1 MIKHDQSHLGMEK
14 LCRLFGHTRQA
25 YYQNRTYDHQQSLD
39 EGVILEMVRDKR
51 KLMSRIG
58 VRKLLEMIAPGLH
71 KQGLDIGRDAFFDLL
86 RDHGMLIRKRKR
98 KVITTYSRHW
108 LKKYPNLIK
117 GLEIGRPNQ
126 VWVSDIT
133 YIETDQGFMYLFLIT
148 DAYSRKILGYYL
160 SEDLKTSGA
169 IKALKMAIANS
180 LYSLEGLIHHSD
192 RGIQYCSGDYVEL
205 LQKNQ
210 MKISMTA
217 KGDPLENAIAER
229 VNGILKDEWIHHTH
243 YTTKAQASLHLDEII
258 PIYNNIRPHSS
269 CDMFT
274 PEKSYLTSGVLK
286 KRWKTYPKRKLTG
299 ALAEIQ
305 S

>member
-1 MIKHDQSHLGMEK
+1 MEK
-14 LCRLFGHTRQA
+14 LCRLFGHSRQA
-25 YYQNRTYDHQQSLD
+25 YYQHHRSDHQQSLN
-39 EGVILEMVRDKR
+39 EEIILEMVRDKR

-58 VRKLLEMIAPGLH
+58 VRKLLEMITPSLH
-71 KQGLDIGRDAFFDLL
+71 RQGLGIGRDAFFDLL
-86 RDHGMLIRKRKR
+86 RDYGMLIRKRKR

-117 GLEIGRPNQ
+117 DLVIDRPNQ

-133 YIETDQGFMYLFLIT
+133 YIETDQDFMYLFLIT

-160 SEDLKTSGA
+160 SEDLKTTGA
-169 IKALKMAIANS
+169 INALEMAFANS
-180 LYSLEGLIHHSD
+180 LYPLDGLIHHSD
-192 RGIQYCSGDYVEL
+192 RGIQYCSGNYVEL
-205 LQKNQ
+205 LQEKHVQ
-210 MKISMTA
+210 ISMTT

-229 VNGILKDEWIHHTH
+229 VNGILKEEWIHHTH
-243 YTTKAQASLHLDEII
+243 YKTKDDARAHLHEIV

-269 CDMFT
+269 CDMLT

-286 KRWKTYPKRKLTG
+286 KRWKTYPRRKLTKV
-299 ALAEIQ
+299 LAEPE

>member
-1 MIKHDQSHLGMEK
+1 MEK
-14 LCRLFGHTRQA
+14 LCRLFGHSRQA
-25 YYQNRTYDHQQSLD
+25 YYQHQKSDNQQSLN
-39 EGVILEMVRDKR
+39 EEIMLEMVRDKR

-58 VRKLLEMIAPGLH
+58 ARKLLEMITPGLH
-71 KQGLDIGRDAFFDLL
+71 RQGLDMGRDAFFDLL
-86 RDHGMLIRKRKR
+86 RDHGLLIRKRRR

-117 GLEIGRPNQ
+117 EMVIDRPNQ

-160 SEDLKTSGA
+160 SDDLKTTGA
-169 IKALKMAIANS
+169 IKALEMAFANS
-180 LYSLEGLIHHSD
+180 LYPLDGLIHHSD

-205 LQKNQ
+205 LQNKQ
-210 MKISMTA
+210 VQISMTA

-229 VNGILKDEWIHHTH
+229 VNGILKDEWIHHIH
-243 YTTKAQASLHLDEII
+243 YTTKAQSRLHLDEII

-269 CDMFT
+269 CDMLT
-274 PEKSYLTSGVLK
+274 PEKSYLTSGGLR
-286 KRWKTYPKRKLTG
+286 KRWKTYPRKKSTILMQ
-299 ALAEIQ
+299 EIE

>member
-1 MIKHDQSHLGMEK
+1 
-14 LCRLFGHTRQA
+14 
-25 YYQNRTYDHQQSLD
+25 
-39 EGVILEMVRDKR
+39 MVRDKR

-58 VRKLLEMIAPGLH
+58 ARKLLELITPGLH
-71 KQGLDIGRDAFFDLL
+71 RQGLEMGRDAFFDLL
-86 RDHGMLIRKRKR
+86 RDHGMLIRKRRR

-117 GLEIGRPNQ
+117 DLLIDRPNQ

-133 YIETDQGFMYLFLIT
+133 YIETDQDFMYLFLIT

-160 SEDLKTSGA
+160 SEDLKTTGA
-169 IKALKMAIANS
+169 IKALEMAFASS
-180 LYSLEGLIHHSD
+180 LYPLEGLIHHSD

-205 LQKNQ
+205 LQEKYVQ
-210 MKISMTA
+210 ISMTN

-243 YTTKAQASLHLDEII
+243 YKAKADARAHIHEIV
-258 PIYNNIRPHSS
+258 PIYNNIRPHAS
-269 CDMFT
+269 CDMLT
-274 PEKSYLTSGVLK
+274 PEKSYLTSGLLK
-286 KRWKTYPKRKLTG
+286 KRWKTYPRRKLTKVFS
-299 ALAEIQ
+299 EVE

>member
-1 MIKHDQSHLGMEK
+1 MEK
-14 LCRLFGHTRQA
+14 LCRLFGHSRQA
-25 YYQNRTYDHQQSLD
+25 YYQNQKYDHQQSLN
-39 EGVILEMVRDKR
+39 EEIILEMVRDKR

-58 VRKLLEMIAPGLH
+58 ARKLLEMIIPGLQR
-71 KQGLDIGRDAFFDLL
+71 QGLEVGRDAFFDLL
-86 RDHGMLIRKRKR
+86 RGHGLLIRRR
-98 KVITTYSRHW
+98 RRRVITTYSRHW

-117 GLEIGRPNQ
+117 DLVIDRPNQ

-169 IKALKMAIANS
+169 IKALEMAIANS
-180 LYSLEGLIHHSD
+180 LYSLHELIHHSD

-205 LQKNQ
+205 LQKNHVQ
-210 MKISMTA
+210 ISMTA

-243 YTTKAQASLHLDEII
+243 YATKTQARLHLDEII
-258 PIYNNIRPHSS
+258 PIYNNIRPHLS
-269 CDMFT
+269 CDMLT
-274 PEKSYLTSGVLK
+274 PEKTYLTSGVLK
-286 KRWKTYPKRKLTG
+286 KRWKTYSRKKSTMQLQ
-299 ALAEIQ
+299 EIK